1 VSRNFPDNA
10 LYEGRVFHKR
20 FRPKTHS
27 LGYTVFSVF
36 LDLDRLARLDRELRL
51 FSYNRWNIFSI
62 FDSDFGAGAPLE
74 SKQDILGLLEN
85 DEVDTD
91 GLKVYLL
98 CYPRILGYVFNPLNT
113 YFCYRQ
119 DGTLAAIVYEVNNT
133 FGHRQNYL
141 FVMDPPVVSEVDPEV
156 STAIDPI
163 CRGFVPTHSCDKQ
176 MHVSPF
182 TPMGMRYDFR
192 TEVPGQ
198 SLSVAIRLYDEN
210 GTMMTANFS
219 GSRNPMSDARLLRNA
234 LLYPLMTI
242 KVISGIHWE
251 ALRLWLKRIPWYH
264 HSKSNQ

>member
-119 DGTLAAIVYEVNNT
+119 DGTLAAT
-133 FGHRQNYL
+133 
-141 FVMDPPVVSEVDPEV
+141 EV

-242 KVISGIHWE
+242 KVITGIHWE